1 MAQQNQI
8 VKKCENYVRKAKAN
22 DKNSDVSEVVEKGEK
37 KMMFRSSRKSKQKG
51 IVMLWGSIGCERIS
65 KYKQRNRRK
74 GKERCSNQG
83 ATIKNEWVGL
93 QLCQDD

>member
-8 VKKCENYVRKAKAN
+8 VKKCENYVRKATAN

-51 IVMLWGSIGCERIS
+51 IVMLWGQSDA
-65 KYKQRNRRK
+65 K
-74 GKERCSNQG
+74 G
-83 ATIKNEWVGL
+83 
-93 QLCQDD
+93 